1 MSISSRRTSLTVRYV
16 GVASAAVALALGV
29 AGTASACNI
38 KDFSF
43 TGSATCD
50 QQSGNGVITV
60 HDTDRTR
67 PVTITVKDDSGKQVA
82 QQKYTDSGDFTI
94 SVPWSAGA
102 HYQVLASVQGYF
114 DNQSVAN
121 GVTLP
126 NTECGA
132 SAPTSP
138 ASPSAPATAPSAS
151 PSTSPSTS
159 ASSPAASDSPS
170 AVASTS
176 VAAVADTSSPSPS
189 GNLAETGGGSNT
201 GMIAGIAGALVVVG
215 GGAVFGLRRRSAS
228 ARH

>member
-1 MSISSRRTSLTVRYV
+1 VRYV

-138 ASPSAPATAPSAS
+138 ASPSAPATSPSAS

-159 ASSPAASDSPS
+159 ASAAASDSPS

-176 VAAVADTSSPSPS
+176 VAAVADTGSPSPS

>member
-1 MSISSRRTSLTVRYV
+1 MRTV
-16 GVASAAVALALGV
+16 GVASAAAALALGV

-43 TGSATCD
+43 TGSVTCD
-50 QQSGNGVITV
+50 QPSGTGVITV
-60 HDTDRTR
+60 HDTDGTR
-67 PVTITVKDDSGKQVA
+67 PVTITVKDDSGKQLA
-82 QQKYTDSGDFTI
+82 TQQYTGRSGDFTI

-102 HYQVLASVQGYF
+102 HYQVLASVQRYF
-114 DNQSVAN
+114 DNQSVGN

-126 NTECGA
+126 NTDCGA
-132 SAPTSP
+132 STTPTSP
-138 ASPSAPATAPSAS
+138 PASPTDSPTPSDSPTTSPTTSPSAGVPSA
-151 PSTSPSTS
+151 
-159 ASSPAASDSPS
+159 SPS

-176 VAAVADTSSPSPS
+176 AAAVADTSSPSPS

-215 GGAVFGLRRRSAS
+215 GGAVFGLRRRTAS